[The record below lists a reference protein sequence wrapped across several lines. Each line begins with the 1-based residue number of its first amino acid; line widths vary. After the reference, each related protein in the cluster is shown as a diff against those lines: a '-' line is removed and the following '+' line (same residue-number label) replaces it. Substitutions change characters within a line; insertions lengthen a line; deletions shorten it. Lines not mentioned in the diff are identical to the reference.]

1 MPSLFLSSDQK
12 IFVVMLD
19 FTAKK
24 WYTHVVINFVTI
36 GMRS

>member
-19 FTAKK
+19 FTARE

-36 GMRS
+36 GVRS